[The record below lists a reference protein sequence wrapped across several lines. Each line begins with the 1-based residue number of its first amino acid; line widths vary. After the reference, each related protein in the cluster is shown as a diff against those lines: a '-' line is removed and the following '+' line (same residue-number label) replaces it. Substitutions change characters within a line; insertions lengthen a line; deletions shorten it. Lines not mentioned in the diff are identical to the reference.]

1 MLESILNRI
10 AERSTALQDLE
21 ADLNAANGRLEERDA
36 AIVQLIEDGEFR
48 DNRIA
53 EKDAEIALWTE
64 DSAAMEVRNA
74 DLSNQITSVLIRAK
88 LADKGELEANE
99 RTIAATQRADAA
111 ESQLLQIAEALRIE
125 VETPMAEQAEAPA
138 PEV

>member
-48 DNRIA
+48 DNRIV

-64 DSAAMEVRNA
+64 DSAAMEARNSEMA
-74 DLSNQITSVLIRAK
+74 IALDSARAK
-88 LADKGELEANE
+88 AVDGN
-99 RTIAATQRADAA
+99 RRADTV

-125 VETPMAEQAEAPA
+125 LESAIAEQAEAPA

>member
-10 AERSTALQDLE
+10 AERSQALKEKDAEIEILE
-21 ADLNAANGRLEERDA
+21 SVVAHKDTQVA
-36 AIVQLIEDGEFR
+36 QLIEDGKFR
-48 DNRIA
+48 DNRIV

-74 DLSNQITSVLIRAK
+74 ELQGNFE
-88 LADKGELEANE
+88 LAYDAA
-99 RTIAATQRADAA
+99 RAATARADAA

-125 VETPMAEQAEAPA
+125 VETPIAEQAEEPA
-138 PEV
+138 LEA

>member
-36 AIVQLIEDGEFR
+36 AIVQLIEDGKFR
-48 DNRIA
+48 DNRIV

-74 DLSNQITSVLIRAK
+74 ELQGNFE
-88 LADKGELEANE
+88 LAYDAT
-99 RTIAATQRADAA
+99 RAATARADAA

-125 VETPMAEQAEAPA
+125 VETPIAEQAEEPA
-138 PEV
+138 PEA